1 MCSQKSRKT
10 RVLSA
15 GGKVWGEVIGV
26 GEGMGVVAGVGEGMA
41 WSSGLEKAWGWSSGL
56 EKAWGWSLGSWT
68 RVSTLQAPPLGP
80 AHPTVS

>member
-15 GGKVWGEVIGV
+15 GGKVWGEVVGV

-41 WSSGLEKAWGWSSGL
+41 WSSGL

>member
-15 GGKVWGEVIGV
+15 GGKMCGEVVGV

-41 WSSGLEKAWGWSSGL
+41 WSSGL

>member
-1 MCSQKSRKT
+1 MLTEEQED
-10 RVLSA
+10 A
-15 GGKVWGEVIGV
+15 GAVRRRQGVGEVIGV